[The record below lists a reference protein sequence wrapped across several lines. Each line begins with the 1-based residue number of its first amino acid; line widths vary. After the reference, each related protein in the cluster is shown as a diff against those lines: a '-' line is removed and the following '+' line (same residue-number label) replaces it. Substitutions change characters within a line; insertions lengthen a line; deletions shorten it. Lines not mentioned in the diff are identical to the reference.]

1 MPIHMLFVGQKH
13 ALVLDTK
20 TDKSHLVKRSTP
32 NDHLFTFDANGAGST
47 PSGEIVCRIG
57 QRNNMLYVQNE
68 LGIEAAPVPT
78 HRHACYFE
86 IEADFL
92 NQWLVLQFE
101 GAAP

>member
-1 MPIHMLFVGQKH
+1 MPIHMLSVGQHH

-20 TDKSHLVKRSTP
+20 TDKSHLVKTSAP
-32 NDHLFTFDANGAGST
+32 NDYLFTFDANGAGST
-47 PSGEIVCRIG
+47 PSGEIVCHIS

-68 LGIEAAPVPT
+68 LGIDAAPVST
-78 HRHACYFE
+78 RRSECYFE

>member
-1 MPIHMLFVGQKH
+1 MPVHMFFVGQRH
-13 ALVLDTK
+13 ALVLDTQ

-32 NDHLFTFDANGAGST
+32 NDYLFTFDANGAGYP
-47 PSGEIVCRIG
+47 PSGEIVCHIR
-57 QRNNMLYVQNE
+57 QRKNMLYLENN
-68 LGIEAAPVPT
+68 LGIEAAPVST
-78 HRHACYFE
+78 QRHACYFE